1 MTPPI
6 AYREPL
12 DFIHDDHQHKF
23 AEIGISELGFITE
36 QPLKPEIG
44 RFIAK
49 WRHQPAMRKEVKEIS
64 LVFGACSQ
72 QTVMEAK
79 NLGHVQCLQG
89 IKENDLFFQGAT
101 TLHSA
106 IANAGLLIEIEH
118 CDSYEDS
125 DITCTSP
132 MVAQ

>member
-1 MTPPI
+1 MTIVFGALCTAFFANELFKAMKRNAMTPPI

-64 LVFGACSQ
+64 LVFGACS
-72 QTVMEAK
+72 
-79 NLGHVQCLQG
+79 
-89 IKENDLFFQGAT
+89 
-101 TLHSA
+101 
-106 IANAGLLIEIEH
+106 
-118 CDSYEDS
+118 
-125 DITCTSP
+125 
-132 MVAQ
+132 